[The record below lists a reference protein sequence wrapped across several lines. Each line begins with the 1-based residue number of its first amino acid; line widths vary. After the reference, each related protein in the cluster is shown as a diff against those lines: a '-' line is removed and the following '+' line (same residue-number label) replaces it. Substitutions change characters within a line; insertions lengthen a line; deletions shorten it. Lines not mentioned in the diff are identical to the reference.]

1 MAPEIVG
8 RVLAS
13 PGHALPK
20 DLRSSMESR
29 FGYNF
34 AHVRV
39 HHDATAQ
46 ESTRAVNAH
55 AYTVGS
61 DLVFASGKYAPHSV
75 AGRQLLVHE
84 LAHVVQQRAGT
95 SSRRVA
101 ESSIEIAPGGP
112 TREEAEAE
120 NAARASSQPRVG
132 RPVRPQPP
140 SVQRQAAGGEEK
152 RHPNL
157 LGGSAPQ
164 LHLDPELQAQSIALQ
179 TRGMLDPLLLRLSLD
194 RMNLDAVLGAPPPP
208 WATIPAAGKTPEPVP
223 RGEGPAIPRTAGVG
237 DLLKAVL
244 AVPAVDTAL
253 TRLQTEA
260 ADRGKTDW
268 RSLSAGEKAAVITQ
282 SALIGGGAVAG
293 LLSNPQAR
301 QFTLDLLQNRPL
313 PTGVPGLSLQFN
325 LTGPDQRV
333 QFDLNLG
340 HFLPK
345 QWGFR

>member
-1 MAPEIVG
+1 
-8 RVLAS
+8 
-13 PGHALPK
+13 
-20 DLRSSMESR
+20 
-29 FGYNF
+29 
-34 AHVRV
+34 
-39 HHDATAQ
+39 
-46 ESTRAVNAH
+46 
-55 AYTVGS
+55 
-61 DLVFASGKYAPHSV
+61 
-75 AGRQLLVHE
+75 
-84 LAHVVQQRAGT
+84 
-95 SSRRVA
+95 
-101 ESSIEIAPGGP
+101 
-112 TREEAEAE
+112 
-120 NAARASSQPRVG
+120 
-132 RPVRPQPP
+132 
-140 SVQRQAAGGEEK
+140 
-152 RHPNL
+152 
-157 LGGSAPQ
+157 
-164 LHLDPELQAQSIALQ
+164 
-179 TRGMLDPLLLRLSLD
+179 
-194 RMNLDAVLGAPPPP
+194 
-208 WATIPAAGKTPEPVP
+208 
-223 RGEGPAIPRTAGVG
+223 VG